1 MILSETVL
9 RAKWK
14 NLRDLFKREEKKN
27 KIHSIDNYEGKWR
40 HFKALWF
47 LHRSDHID
55 NTSGDDSIDTATDI
69 TVKEGN
75 QIEDCYEVLIENN
88 INNRRASK
96 NNIEMES
103 TRKRKLSDDY
113 DTMFLQSLTPFLREL
128 EPWRKLVVRNK
139 IQDVILKEMAEQNNF
154 EIPH

>member
-1 MILSETVL
+1 M
-9 RAKWK
+9 
-14 NLRDLFKREEKKN
+14 
-27 KIHSIDNYEGKWR
+27 
-40 HFKALWF
+40 
-47 LHRSDHID
+47 
-55 NTSGDDSIDTATDI
+55 
-69 TVKEGN
+69 
-75 QIEDCYEVLIENN
+75 IENN

-139 IQDVILKEMAEQNNF
+139 IQDIILKEMAEQNNF